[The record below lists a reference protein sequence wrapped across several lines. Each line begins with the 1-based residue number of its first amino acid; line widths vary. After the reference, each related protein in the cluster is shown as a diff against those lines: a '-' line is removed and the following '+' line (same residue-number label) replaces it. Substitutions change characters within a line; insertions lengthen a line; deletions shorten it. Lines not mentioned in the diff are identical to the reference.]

1 MATQDTFNQIQ
12 ALLEEFNT
20 NHEKNAGGNKAAG
33 TRARKAASEVKKLL
47 TSYRK
52 ESIEQNK

>member
-12 ALLEEFNT
+12 TLLEEFSA